1 LKHPAWYDLALSD
14 PSKSFNRF
22 PFAFLNPII
31 GNALTKHPRET
42 TDIYI

>member
-1 LKHPAWYDLALSD
+1 MHDLALSD

-31 GNALTKHPRET
+31 GNSLTERPHET